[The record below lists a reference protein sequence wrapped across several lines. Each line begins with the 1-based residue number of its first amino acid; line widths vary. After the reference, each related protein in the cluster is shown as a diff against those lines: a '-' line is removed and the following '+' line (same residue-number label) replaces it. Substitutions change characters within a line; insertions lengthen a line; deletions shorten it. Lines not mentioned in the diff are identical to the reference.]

1 MAPSGRWN
9 RPTRLKGTPAGV
21 DRSLGPREVV
31 SVAQRVLVVED
42 SAVIQRLI
50 SVCLRPAGV
59 EVETRSDGPTGLEAA
74 LTTRPDLLILD
85 VGLPRMDG
93 WEVLE
98 RIRSDVRTRG
108 MKVLVLTAHAQ
119 EETRERAD
127 RGGADAFLTKPFR
140 PDDLRSVALGLLA
153 GPAQAIA

>member
-1 MAPSGRWN
+1 M
-9 RPTRLKGTPAGV
+9 TH
-21 DRSLGPREVV
+21 
-31 SVAQRVLVVED
+31 RVLVVED

-50 SVCLRPAGV
+50 TVCLRPAGV
-59 EVETRSDGPTGLEAA
+59 EVDARGDGPSGLEAA
-74 LTTRPDLLILD
+74 LTTGPDLMILD

-98 RIRSDVRTRG
+98 RIRNDERTRS

-140 PDDLRSVALGLLA
+140 PDDLRSVVLGLLA
-153 GPAQAIA
+153 DAATPSAATA

>member
-1 MAPSGRWN
+1 
-9 RPTRLKGTPAGV
+9 
-21 DRSLGPREVV
+21 V
-31 SVAQRVLVVED
+31 SKRVLVVED

-59 EVETRSDGPTGLEAA
+59 EVDTRADGPSGLEAA
-74 LTTRPDLLILD
+74 LTTQPDLVILD

-98 RIRSDVRTRG
+98 RIRSDERTSS

-140 PDDLRSVALGLLA
+140 PDDLRGVALSLLG
-153 GPAQAIA
+153 GPTAATA

>member
-1 MAPSGRWN
+1 MS
-9 RPTRLKGTPAGV
+9 
-21 DRSLGPREVV
+21 
-31 SVAQRVLVVED
+31 QRVLVVED

-59 EVETRSDGPTGLEAA
+59 QVDTRSDGPSGLEAA
-74 LTTRPDLLILD
+74 LTDPPDLVILD

-98 RIRSDVRTRG
+98 RIRSDVRTRNL
-108 MKVLVLTAHAQ
+108 KVLVLTAHAQ

-140 PDDLRSVALGLLA
+140 PDDLRGVALQLIGSA
-153 GPAQAIA
+153 PESRGIA

>member
-1 MAPSGRWN
+1 MAY
-9 RPTRLKGTPAGV
+9 
-21 DRSLGPREVV
+21 
-31 SVAQRVLVVED
+31 RVLVVED

-50 SVCLRPAGV
+50 GVCLRPAGV
-59 EVETRSDGPTGLEAA
+59 EVDTRDDGPTGLEAA
-74 LTTRPDLLILD
+74 LTDPPDLLILD

-98 RIRSDVRTRG
+98 RIRGDVRTRDL
-108 MKVLVLTAHAQ
+108 KVLILTAHAQ

-140 PDDLRSVALGLLA
+140 PDDLRGVALGLLTPQA
-153 GPAQAIA
+153 GAAAVGG

>member
-1 MAPSGRWN
+1 MRGEQ
-9 RPTRLKGTPAGV
+9 TLKRLVRRVDISLKTHRGV
-21 DRSLGPREVV
+21 IEVV
-31 SVAQRVLVVED
+31 QRVLVVED

-59 EVETRSDGPTGLEAA
+59 EVETRADGPTGLEAA
-74 LTTRPDLLILD
+74 LTTQPDLLILD

-93 WEVLE
+93 WEVLD
-98 RIRSDVRTRG
+98 RIRSDIRTRS

-140 PDDLRSVALGLLA
+140 PDDLRSVALALLG
-153 GPAQAIA
+153 GPVVAIA